1 MELHKCS
8 LVIYPESGRML
19 FLCMI
24 RWIRWHQ
31 LLHSLQRKPFW
42 LGLEIPFLLKNFI
55 DQILKVTS
63 SRFLLPIVRSVLSF
77 VNSSRHTLTLMQ
89 FFCGFWFIYF
99 FHMKLSKLLRLTT
112 KVLINHRNWGMVK
125 SGDCLLHNH
134 ENLTWAPWTSAKSG
148 SWWQASILVLAR
160 ELERTH

>member
-1 MELHKCS
+1 MFTCYLS
-8 LVIYPESGRML
+8 RV
-19 FLCMI
+19 
-24 RWIRWHQ
+24 
-31 LLHSLQRKPFW
+31 RKDAVFMYD
-42 LGLEIPFLLKNFI
+42 KMN
-55 DQILKVTS
+55 KVTS
-63 SRFLLPIVRSVLSF
+63 ITSLLAEKTFLTWTWNSFLIEKLYWSDFKSNIFPFLLPIVRSVLSF